1 MQDSSTPDPDN
12 AAPPPRWMEAGGWL
26 GTLLILG
33 AYAGSSLGWF
43 EQGTLYQAMNLAGAL
58 GVGLICWRRR
68 TWQAFAL
75 EAAWGTIAL
84 VALLQ
89 SGLG

>member
-1 MQDSSTPDPDN
+1 MQDVIQEPEEAP
-12 AAPPPRWMEAGGWL
+12 APPKWMEAAGWA

-33 AYAGSSLGWF
+33 AYAASSLKWI
-43 EQGTLYQAMNLAGAL
+43 EQGRLYQTMNLLGAL

-84 VALLQ
+84 VALLR
-89 SGLG
+89 SGLV